1 MGVEDDSQYDV
12 AITGSLTA
20 LNSLLELDP
29 IQKDSNLIVISGTWV
44 GTVSFQIS
52 ADGTNW
58 ISATT
63 VNISTGAAVTS
74 TTANG
79 NFVMLSAGCK
89 VARVIMTAYTSGTA
103 LIANEGSTFSQYIG
117 VTSLNAASFL
127 ATVTQ
132 GTSPWV
138 VSGTVTTAEDK
149 NYGVVGATTMRAA
162 SQIGNATGAAD
173 FNAGATGA
181 QTLRT
186 VANQG
191 GPNTAANGWFQRLT
205 DGTDNVAV
213 TANNDLSVSDGLSNG
228 GVNGALTLTTAGTTY
243 QAKVGASAL
252 VNLKNLTITALDDM
266 YWGYNNTVT
275 TATGSPLYK
284 NQVAIFDVDPD
295 STFQVWLVASANN
308 KSARIAESP

>member
-1 MGVEDDSQYDV
+1 MGIEDDSQYDV
-12 AITGSLTA
+12 SITGSLTA
-20 LNSLLELDP
+20 LNSALELDP
-29 IQKDSNLIVISGTWV
+29 IQKDSQLIAITGTWV

-52 ADGTNW
+52 VDGTNW
-58 ISATT
+58 VAATVVNVGSGAVIS
-63 VNISTGAAVTS
+63 S

-79 NFVMLSAGCK
+79 TFVMMTAGCK
-89 VARVIMTAYTSGTA
+89 VARVIMTAYGSGTA
-103 LIANEGSTFSQYIG
+103 LVANEGSTFSQYIG
-117 VTSLNAASFL
+117 IISSNPASLL

-138 VSGTVTTAEDK
+138 VSGTVTAAEDK
-149 NYGVVGATTMRAA
+149 NYGVVGANTARSAA
-162 SQIGNATGAAD
+162 QIGNATGAAD

-191 GPNTAANGWFQRLT
+191 APNTAANGWFQRLT

-228 GVNGALTLTTAGTTY
+228 GVNGALTLTTANTAY

-266 YWGYNNTVT
+266 FWGYNNTVT

-284 NQVAIFDVDPD
+284 NQVITFDVDPD
-295 STFQVWLVASANN
+295 STFQVWLVASANG
-308 KSARIAESP
+308 KTARIAEST